1 VNPIGRWSDRARE
14 FSRRLW
20 DKSLED
26 DIFFMAGAIAFNI
39 LVAMIPLLLL
49 GVGVTGYALSAR
61 VPDPVEATVAVVVE
75 ALPQGGGGMDPSALV
90 RGLVAEALERRS
102 GFTILGALFFIW
114 LATRLVG
121 SVRIALREIF
131 DIGQDRGVI
140 RGKIFDAQ
148 VVVLAV
154 LLLTVNLGVTI
165 LLNAAVQLGVDAL
178 SLERPAV
185 GWTRWILG
193 QSIALASIWTLFFTA
208 YRYLPAR
215 RIPWRTAWI
224 AATFSAVLHEILK
237 HSFSWYAT
245 EIATYTTT
253 WGNLATVAVLFFWIY
268 YGSLVFI
275 LGGEVAQVYTMRKA
289 RAVQVRDTL
298 GDGMSG
304 GASPAVG
311 P

>member
-1 VNPIGRWSDRARE
+1 LSPTGRWSYRARE
-14 FSRRLW
+14 FARRLW

-26 DIFFMAGAIAFNI
+26 DIFFMAGAVAFNI

-49 GVGVTGYALSAR
+49 GVGVAGYVLSAR

-75 ALPQGGGGMDPSALV
+75 NLPQAGGGMDPSELV

-121 SVRIALREIF
+121 SVRTVLREIF
-131 DIGQDRGVI
+131 DIGQDRGII

-154 LLLTVNLGVTI
+154 LLLTVNMGVTI
-165 LLNAAVQLGVDAL
+165 VLEAAVRLGVDFL
-178 SLERPAV
+178 GLGRPMV
-185 GWTRWILG
+185 GWAEWVVG
-193 QSIALASIWTLFFTA
+193 QCIALASIWTLFFTT

-215 RIPWRTAWI
+215 RVPWRTAWV
-224 AATFSAVLHEILK
+224 AATFSALLHEILK
-237 HSFSWYAT
+237 HAFSWYAT

-253 WGNLATVAVLFFWIY
+253 WGNLATVAVLVFWIY

-298 GDGMSG
+298 GDGMIGDIS
-304 GASPAVG
+304 SVTKS
-311 P
+311 